1 MGAYRHD
8 LLVAMRVV
16 NKIESE
22 MVHSEWESWLAG
34 ETGRCE
40 RVRELLARDDSG
52 SGSGEEKGQQ
62 VPVQSIIPGSHFGGQ
77 GAEGGGG
84 GDENGGG
91 EKQRRAALREW
102 FSEYCGSCAAEQ
114 RSVWERTGAGF

>member
-40 RVRELLARDDSG
+40 RVRELLARDDSAD
-52 SGSGEEKGQQ
+52 GEQRGQ
-62 VPVQSIIPGSHFGGQ
+62 VPVQSIIPG
-77 GAEGGGG
+77 EPG
-84 GDENGGG
+84 GDESGAG
-91 EKQRRAALREW
+91 EKHRRAALREW

-114 RSVWERTGAGF
+114 RSVWERTGASF

>member
-34 ETGRCE
+34 ETARCE
-40 RVRELLARDDSG
+40 RVREMLVKDDAGGSSG
-52 SGSGEEKGQQ
+52 DG
-62 VPVQSIIPGSHFGGQ
+62 GGQ
-77 GAEGGGG
+77 GAEGSGGG
-84 GDENGGG
+84 GDENGGE

-114 RSVWERTGAGF
+114 RSVWERRGAGF

>member
-40 RVRELLARDDSG
+40 QVRELLARDG
-52 SGSGEEKGQQ
+52 SGGEKGQ
-62 VPVQSIIPGSHFGGQ
+62 VPVQSIIPGAPRWDFG
-77 GAEGGGG
+77 EGSGG
-84 GDENGGG
+84 GDDESGGG

-114 RSVWERTGAGF
+114 KSVWERTGVSF